1 MYRSFGRLKP
11 PKPNPLSPATWTM
24 ATFSW
29 SDTLKIAF
37 KSCSSCLWANSE
49 DDASLHINNSEGHNP
64 AINNIPRARPDELQ
78 GLLADV
84 DSDVEAERMSLH
96 SNPGVGSQRKR
107 KKNRRRSKRTDNARK
122 ITLFGYNLFG
132 RRPPIQLADDSEDA
146 LYSRRGT
153 VTPNTQSTSSSTFDS
168 DAAPLGREAIAALS
182 SPTTA
187 AAAIEA
193 GAKASAELEAQRLRE
208 KEERRR
214 RRQERKERK
223 RMAAALASQGSIGDG
238 EFEGFQGSGG
248 DRQTQAAH
256 PRLGSDSGSESRQSS
271 QPAPT
276 SAHDSD
282 NMDDTADLD
291 GGLYSRKTT
300 AGSSNGGSDSRSR
313 TSASMSDNRVAHR
326 STSSGGSRQKTS
338 SSQTAKSR
346 SSNATTS
353 QPPSEPLPSP
363 RSSSTFSHKEA
374 QVLVSPSTVE
384 QGQGFFD
391 HHEVDLHKQESSYIP
406 ITGFTS
412 ASGGRKVN
420 SVGAF
425 LAQRGDGGNE
435 SR

>member
-1 MYRSFGRLKP
+1 
-11 PKPNPLSPATWTM
+11 M

-29 SDTLKIAF
+29 SDTLKISF

-49 DDASLHINNSEGHNP
+49 DDASLHNDSEGYNP

-107 KKNRRRSKRTDNARK
+107 KKNRRKSKRTDNARK

-132 RRPPIQLADDSEDA
+132 RPPVQLADDTEDA

-153 VTPNTQSTSSSTFDS
+153 VTPNTQSTSSSAFDS

-193 GAKASAELEAQRLRE
+193 AAKASAELEVQRVRE

-214 RRQERKERK
+214 RRQEKKEKK
-223 RMAAALASQGSIGDG
+223 RIAAALASQGSIGDG

-248 DRQTQAAH
+248 DRQIH
-256 PRLGSDSGSESRQSS
+256 PGIRSDSGSESRQSS
-271 QPAPT
+271 QPAG
-276 SAHDSD
+276 HDSD
-282 NMDDTADLD
+282 NIDDTAADLD

-300 AGSSNGGSDSRSR
+300 AAGSSNGGSGSRSR
-313 TSASMSDNRVAHR
+313 TSASAMSDSVRKTSGHR
-326 STSSGGSRQKTS
+326 STSSGSKSRQKKLTNNNNS
-338 SSQTAKSR
+338 SSSSRTAKSR
-346 SSNATTS
+346 SSATS
-353 QPPSEPLPSP
+353 QPPSLPSP
-363 RSSSTFSHKEA
+363 RSPTGTFSQEA
-374 QVLVSPSTVE
+374 QVVSPSTVE

-391 HHEVDLHKQESSYIP
+391 LEDEVDLHKQESSYIP

-412 ASGGRKVN
+412 ASGGRKAN
-420 SVGAF
+420 NVGVF
-425 LAQRGDGGNE
+425 LAQRGEGDNE
-435 SR
+435 SH